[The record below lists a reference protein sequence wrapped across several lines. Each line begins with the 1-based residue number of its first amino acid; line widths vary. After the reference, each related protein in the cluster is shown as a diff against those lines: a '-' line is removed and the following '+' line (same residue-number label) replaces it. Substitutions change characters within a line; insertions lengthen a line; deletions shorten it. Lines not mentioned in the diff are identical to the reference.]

1 MKGVYE
7 ADAYQQK
14 ARSLRTWRRYLL
26 RYLGTGSGILSLL
39 LLSGGVNATITG
51 IEIQKEYCEIANKN
65 ASVNSFSDRF
75 TAINGD
81 IKDIRMYYESGA
93 ADVVFTNPP
102 YLKSTCGKP
111 NEAEHKNI
119 AFHEVCCDINDICKS
134 ASWCLKVLCSL
145 PPWTYGR
152 FSNGAARKSF
162 GAETADL
169 CLSLCGKITL
179 SVFSWS

>member
-1 MKGVYE
+1 MKRTHINRKLVLCEPEGGIYYGTDAILLADFMKSWRSGRGV
-7 ADAYQQK
+7 D
-14 ARSLRTWRRYLL
+14 
-26 RYLGTGSGILSLL
+26 LGTGSGILSLL

-65 ASVNSFSDRF
+65 ASVNGFSDRF

-119 AFHEVCCDINDICKS
+119 AFHEVCC
-134 ASWCLKVLCSL
+134 
-145 PPWTYGR
+145 
-152 FSNGAARKSF
+152 
-162 GAETADL
+162 
-169 CLSLCGKITL
+169 
-179 SVFSWS
+179 